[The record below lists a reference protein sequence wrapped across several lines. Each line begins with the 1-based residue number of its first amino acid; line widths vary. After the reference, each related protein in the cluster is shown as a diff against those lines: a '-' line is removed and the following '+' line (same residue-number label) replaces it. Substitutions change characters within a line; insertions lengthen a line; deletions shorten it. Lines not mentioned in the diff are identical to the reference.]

1 MNKTKVLEVAF
12 PALNNS
18 GVPAVIMG
26 IVRNLYSSFDFD
38 VLVFRREA
46 GYHENEFL
54 TYGGQIQHIDLDKT
68 GNMIIDLFEK
78 LLRPIRLYRNTR
90 KILRAGSYD
99 VIHCHNGFDS
109 CWCLLAAKKENVKVR
124 VVHSHASVNPFEKN
138 TFFISLYEKLARRI
152 INKCSTHRIGCSQIA
167 GDRLYGIGNTTDV
180 LVNAVDLSK
189 FNLALYPRKKYDPKA
204 PSFIFIGRLTEQ
216 KNPIFIIS
224 LFKKIVKQ
232 IPLSTLTIVGFGPLK
247 DTIKKK
253 IIEENL
259 ENSVSILPHSSD
271 VPCILSKSDFFLM
284 PSFFEGL
291 PIVLVEAQAMGVYAF
306 VSDSI
311 ASEANLGLCEYITI
325 CEGVNVW
332 EKKIMDLLNSGFTPS
347 LPNKDTLEKYSWGM
361 LAQKYANIYQG
372 KD

>member
-26 IVRNLYSSFDFD
+26 IVRNLHSSFDFD